1 MGVSPTSPPHSSLVS
16 ANGLVTVTAQ
26 DEPSEVEPKAAIQTL
41 QTPEPPQKARIQKQL
56 PAHQEQHSHGE

>member
-1 MGVSPTSPPHSSLVS
+1 MGVSPTPPLQSGLC

-26 DEPSEVEPKAAIQTL
+26 DEPSEVEPKAAVQTL
-41 QTPEPPQKARIQKQL
+41 QTPGPPQKARIQKQL